1 MKKWMAALLCC
12 LVMMAGTAN
21 AQTYVF
27 SDPENHRAMYTC
39 EDFTGSMPI
48 AAKAAFAD
56 VLREGDEILCGTSIV
71 VTWEGLEGEQDGCAM
86 MAIRREGNLL
96 LLGALYDQKES
107 AWRAGVESDGFLPEG
122 LPFSMTCTPDY
133 SKRGVLRSVDMALD
147 TGDERFVIQ
156 ASSGGMLY
164 LREYIRK
171 EPDGTQTTARY
182 GNGYVDWG
190 RRTDVGKN
198 IIFGDAGPIPARLCA
213 WTFDSL
219 PRSSQESRAWTAP
232 LPFDLAADEGYL
244 SGVNLRERPTGKS
257 KSFGIYRAKVKILGW
272 QPGEMDPWINVRLG
286 NLEGW
291 ASGRYLKTQSAES
304 PYELAEY
311 QTTVSRV
318 GRAKRQVQLLD
329 RQGGKAVMALEE
341 GALVHVIMDR
351 DGWLHVI
358 VPRGELTW
366 QTDWDGT
373 YGFVKAEDMAVG
385 ISKAD
390 ARYKN

>member
-1 MKKWMAALLCC
+1 MKKWVAALLCG
-12 LVMMAGTAN
+12 LALLAGAAS
-21 AQTYVF
+21 AQTYMF
-27 SDPENHRAMYTC
+27 SDPENHRAIYTC
-39 EDFTGSMPI
+39 EDFAGSMPI

-56 VLREGDEILCGTSIV
+56 VLREDDEILCGTSIQE
-71 VTWEGLEGEQDGCAM
+71 TWKGLEGKQGGSAM
-86 MAIRREGNLL
+86 MAIRREGKLL
-96 LLGALYDQKES
+96 LLGTLYDQKEGI
-107 AWRAGVESDGFLPEG
+107 WRAGVESDGFLPEG
-122 LPFSMTCTPDY
+122 LPFSMTCMPDY
-133 SKRGVLRSVDMALD
+133 SQRGVLRSVGMMLD
-147 TGDERFVIQ
+147 AGDEQFVIR

-164 LREYIRK
+164 LWEYIRK

-190 RRTDVGKN
+190 RRADVGKN

-219 PRSSQESRAWTAP
+219 PRTLEESREWIAP
-232 LPFDLAADEGYL
+232 LSFDLAADEGYL

-257 KSFGIYRAKVKILGW
+257 KSFGIYRAKVQILG
-272 QPGEMDPWINVRLG
+272 QKPGEMDPWMNVRLG

-291 ASGRYLKTQSAES
+291 ASGRYLKTQSEES

-318 GRAKRQVQLLD
+318 GRAKHQVQLLD
-329 RQGGKAVMALEE
+329 RPDGRAIMTLEE
-341 GALVHVIMDR
+341 GALVHVIMDH

-358 VPRGELTW
+358 MPRNTLTW

-373 YGFVKAEDMAVG
+373 YGFVKTEDMTVG
-385 ISKAD
+385 ISKSD
-390 ARYKN
+390 VMWR